1 MCAKKESALG
11 LRGAIPGSEALGRK
25 EFDRAGQRERT
36 WGQGVGRV
44 NSVMA
49 RLRGRSCSAADEF
62 DAPVQATSRSQD
74 GSRPLMGHAG
84 ANGDLIPTAWSVVA
98 PTDASK
104 RLPSA
109 KAPAASR
116 CSRVVLL
123 HPV

>member
-1 MCAKKESALG
+1 MRKFG
-11 LRGAIPGSEALGRK
+11 HGAFA
-25 EFDRAGQRERT
+25 
-36 WGQGVGRV
+36 
-44 NSVMA
+44 
-49 RLRGRSCSAADEF
+49 GRSCSTADEF
-62 DAPVQATSRSQD
+62 GAPVQATSRSQD

-98 PTDASK
+98 TDASK